1 MFTIENFARGITN
14 AVRNLNAEVKNDTL
28 VITKNTYDYEKS
40 EIFPKRF
47 AKIPT
52 SEFQSLLEI
61 FKTDYDIQIPMVA
74 IKKCFETA
82 IQSQHIHRPSSF
94 VWPTLENLETS
105 EHNYHFTIS
114 QASQQYLFALF
125 CSFHNCSDQYDI
137 TPMRMR
143 SSMRITEE
151 EIVDIADFFNVFN
164 MHTLKI
170 TSPQEHSISEFKCIF
185 DAYIFNIAHNLNI
198 SLAIADFE
206 SERAS
211 HIPRHTHHGQFFP
224 YKKYKPD
231 LTKYYHQAI
240 SSGIPFTQYLAFYHV
255 AEFFFQTISED
266 EAFQV
271 IRDFIT
277 RPSFSP
283 YSQKDIRNFYKTIKK
298 KIRDQRDNGV
308 WDEQNG
314 LLLCLKRYVPSL
326 SDLKNSINRID
337 DTSVNYYKTTAVP
350 FADKGNTIDFDT
362 EPEKVYAAIRNR
374 IYATRNAIVHSKE
387 GEKSKYEPF
396 KHDKQLA
403 KELPLIRAVAEE
415 IIINSAEP
423 INYNF
428 TEQ

>member
-40 EIFPKRF
+40 EIFPKPF

-151 EIVDIADFFNVFN
+151 EIVDIADFFNIFN

-170 TSPQEHSISEFKCIF
+170 TSPQEHS
-185 DAYIFNIAHNLNI
+185 
-198 SLAIADFE
+198 
-206 SERAS
+206 
-211 HIPRHTHHGQFFP
+211 HHGQFFP